1 MSRPAFF
8 RRRLAIMRATLLRS
22 LASQTCCDFEWIIV
36 TDVRAGDD
44 ALQEIEGVRRQAGN
58 IRSRLCLVDPI
69 STLSINPRHLLSLAL
84 AECPPEEPVLTS
96 RVDDDDAL
104 NVGFVDSVQRI
115 ARAHDGPMPLAIGF
129 HRGVEIFPLH
139 EAFRLSG
146 NPQIAIGLSTLARP
160 DDGIWVYSYRHTKI
174 SAKISRQGGC
184 WSAVRT
190 KRPMWLY
197 NRLPA
202 TDSTERMAAIPRKI
216 RSYRSDPEARDR
228 LAGILAEFA
237 LPADWGEEIRAID
250 QAYPDDAPPF
260 AADLD
265 TRMGAKRRLLQEIEK
280 KRARGDDETGL
291 VEAFYAL

>member
-8 RRRLAIMRATLLRS
+8 RRRLAILRATLWRS
-22 LASQTCCDFEWIIV
+22 LASQTCQDFEWIV
-36 TDVRAGDD
+36 FTDVRAGDHT
-44 ALQEIEGVRRQAGN
+44 LQSLEDMQKENRK
-58 IRSRLCLVDPI
+58 IRSRIHLVDPI

-84 AECPPEEPVLTS
+84 AECPPQEPVLTS

-104 NVGFVDSVQRI
+104 NIGFVESLQTI

-129 HRGVEIFPLH
+129 NRGVEIYPLH
-139 EAFRLSG
+139 EAFKLSG
-146 NPQIAIGLSTLARP
+146 NPQIAIGLSTWAPP

-174 SAKISRQGGC
+174 SEKISRQGGC

-190 KRPMWLY
+190 KQPMWLY
-197 NRLPA
+197 NRMP
-202 TDSTERMAAIPRKI
+202 TNDSTERMPRISRKL

-237 LPADWGEEIRAID
+237 LPADWGEEIRSID
-250 QAYPDDAPPF
+250 QTYPDDAPPF
-260 AADLD
+260 AAELD
-265 TRMGAKRRLLQEIEK
+265 TRMEAKRKLLKEIEK
-280 KRARGDDETGL
+280 RRARGDDETGL